1 MHMAEKVTCRRCSV
15 LRVNTL
21 CRLYEEG
28 FKESSES
35 SKKQLST
42 FVNISKKRGYSDGEL
57 VLNPNLNNK
66 YVRKICWNI
75 SSLLTDQDFV
85 RHGIPLNGK

>member
-1 MHMAEKVTCRRCSV
+1 MTDKVTCKRCSV

-28 FKESSES
+28 FRKSSES
-35 SKKQLST
+35 SRKQLGT
-42 FVNISKKRGYSDGEL
+42 FVNISKQRGYNEGDL
-57 VLNPNLNNK
+57 VLNPDLDYK